1 MAPNKQIIG
10 ALLVA
15 TILIVVIGAV
25 SWQNDERF
33 VRTKIA
39 EFQQN
44 QLDFVRQVTDK
55 VHTNFAKLQDALYA
69 LSQIP
74 EVQFLDP
81 NECLLNMIRAFKMN
95 ANMVTGIFRVDA
107 DNRVRYAFPPNTD
120 FVTPEELQ
128 PLLHQTWMTGHSLLW
143 VVPRQPDGTDVLLVA
158 RPVYTVQGD
167 AHLNPSNKFSGL
179 LVFTLPLPHL
189 EQRVLE
195 MSTFG
200 KNGHLWMT
208 DDHGRFVGTP
218 NAQYLGKT
226 LQEISASALISA
238 EQEQLLELVETMRTG
253 AEGTETYTFR
263 KPGGQRLGE
272 RQRADTEE
280 GGYLY
285 RIEPDAKKDKEV
297 VKLTAYTPLRLPHQT
312 WSVAVTNPKE
322 DATRTIDKAISERWF
337 HGFALLSTIL
347 SMTLLLVWIIH
358 HNHQKQMR
366 VLQEG
371 EEALRETE
379 EKYRTLV
386 EDARDAILIL
396 RQGKTIYR
404 NPACI
409 ELLSTT
415 AAETAEQSV
424 FACMVPEDQARL
436 LEDYEER
443 LRGEEVPEQY
453 EVSLVTRDGPRM
465 MEVRPREIQ
474 YQGQVAMMVVMR
486 DITESKHAQEELRG
500 AKEAAEEA
508 SRAKSQ
514 FLANMSHELRTP
526 MNAIIG
532 YSEMLIEEAGE
543 LEREETIPDLKK
555 IHAAGKHLLSLIND
569 ILDLSKVEA
578 GKMGIHLESFDVS
591 DLIDEVRSTIEPMVA
606 KNANT
611 FDVHIA
617 DEVGTMQA
625 DLTKVRQA
633 VLNLLSNA
641 SKFTEQGTITLRVA
655 RETVDDRGWLVFSV
669 RDTGIGIAPEQ
680 MEKLFRDFVQADA
693 STTRKYGGTGLG
705 LAISQ
710 RFCQMMG
717 GDISGESTLGQGS
730 TFTIRLPEDVKK
742 SEDDPVTSVEEA
754 SPMTMTSSGEMRR
767 GVPPILVVDDDPA
780 VCELLTRFLNK
791 QGFSVVTASSG
802 QEGVK
807 LATDVQPMVI
817 ILDVQLPDLDGWGTL
832 AALKADPILAEIP
845 VVMLSIVD
853 NKSKGYALG
862 VADYLVKPFDPALMA
877 MVLQKYVSDDSSRTI
892 LIVEDDDNIRELL
905 RHLLTKAGWSVIEA
919 ENGRIALERVAERQP
934 KLILLDLM
942 MPHMDGFTFL
952 DELRKTEDWRNI
964 PVVVVSAKELTDE
977 DRRRLHG
984 DVEKVIQKGRDDC
997 DELLREVGELV
1008 QAYS

>member
-1 MAPNKQIIG
+1 MAPTKQIIG
-10 ALLVA
+10 ALVVA
-15 TILIVVIGAV
+15 AILTVVIGSV
-25 SWQNDERF
+25 SWQNDQHF
-33 VRTKIA
+33 VSAKVA

-55 VHTNFAKLQDALYA
+55 VRTNFAKLHDALYS

-74 EVQFLDP
+74 EVQFLDQ

-95 ANMVTGIFRVDA
+95 ANMVTGIFRVDR
-107 DNRVRYAFPPNTD
+107 DNQMRYAFPSNTD

-128 PLLHQTWMTGHSLLW
+128 PLLHQARMTGHSLFW

-158 RPVYTVQGD
+158 QPVYTVQGD

-179 LVFTLPLPHL
+179 LVFMLSLHHL

-208 DDHGRFVGTP
+208 DDHGRFVGTS
-218 NAQYLGKT
+218 NDQYLGKT
-226 LQEISASALISA
+226 LQEIPASVLIPA
-238 EQEQLLELVETMRTG
+238 EQEQLLELVQTMRTG
-253 AEGTETYTFR
+253 AEGTQSYTFR
-263 KPGGQRLGE
+263 KPGVRRGGKTRRAGE
-272 RQRADTEE
+272 ED
-280 GGYLY
+280 GGYVY
-285 RIEPDAKKDKEV
+285 RIEPDVEKDKEV
-297 VKLTAYTPLRLPHQT
+297 VKLTAYTPLRLPHQI
-312 WSVAVTNPKE
+312 WSLAVTNPKE
-322 DATRTIDKAISERWF
+322 DATRAIEKAISERWF

-358 HNHQKQMR
+358 HNHRKQML
-366 VLQEG
+366 VLQES
-371 EEALRETE
+371 EEALREAE

-415 AAETAEQSV
+415 RAGMAEQSV
-424 FACMVPEDQARL
+424 FTCMVPEEQARI
-436 LEDYEER
+436 LENYEER
-443 LRGEEVPEQY
+443 LWIEEMPEQY

-465 MEVRPREIQ
+465 MEVKPRVIQ
-474 YQGQVAMMVVMR
+474 YQGQVATMVVMR
-486 DITESKHAQEELRG
+486 DITENKRVQEELRV

-532 YSEMLIEEAGE
+532 YSEMLIEEVE
-543 LEREETIPDLKK
+543 DLEQEETIPDLKK

-569 ILDLSKVEA
+569 ILDLSKIEA

-611 FDVHIA
+611 LDVHIA
-617 DEVGTMQA
+617 DEVGTMHA
-625 DLTKVRQA
+625 DLIKVRQT

-641 SKFTEQGTITLRVA
+641 CKFTEQGTITLRVA
-655 RETVDDRGWLVFSV
+655 RETVDDRGWLIFSV
-669 RDTGIGIAPEQ
+669 RDAGIGIAPEQ
-680 MEKLFRDFVQADA
+680 MKKLFRDFVQADT
-693 STTRKYGGTGLG
+693 STTRQYGGTGLG

-710 RFCQMMG
+710 RFCRMMG
-717 GDISGESTLGQGS
+717 GDISVESTLGQGS
-730 TFTIRLPEDVKK
+730 TFTVRLPENAKK
-742 SEDDPVTSVEEA
+742 SEDDPVTSGEEA
-754 SPMTMTSSGEMRR
+754 SPMAVTSSVEMRR

-802 QEGVK
+802 QEGGE
-807 LATDVQPMVI
+807 LATDIQPMAI
-817 ILDVQLPDLDGWGTL
+817 ILDVQLPDLDGWGML
-832 AALKADPILAEIP
+832 ATLKADPILAEIP
-845 VVMLSIVD
+845 VVMLTIVD

-862 VADYLVKPFDPALMA
+862 AADYLVKPFDPVRMA
-877 MVLQKYVSDDSSRTI
+877 MVLQKYAPDDSSGPI
-892 LIVEDDDNIRELL
+892 LIVEDDDSIRELL
-905 RHLLTKAGWSVIEA
+905 HSLLTKAGRSVIEA

-934 KLILLDLM
+934 ELILLDLI
-942 MPHMDGFTFL
+942 MPEMDGFTFL

-984 DVEKVIQKGRDDC
+984 DVEKVLQKGMYDC